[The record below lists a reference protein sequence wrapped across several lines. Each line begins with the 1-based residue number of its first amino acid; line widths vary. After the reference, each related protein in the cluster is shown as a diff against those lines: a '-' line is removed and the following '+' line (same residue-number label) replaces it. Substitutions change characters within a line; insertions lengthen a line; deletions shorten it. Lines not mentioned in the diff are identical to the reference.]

1 MNTKKVPVLIQALLH
16 LNAMILNQNWGFSIR
31 KIKHPSNML
40 SLEFLPS
47 YSLSTLFLHATLT
60 TREQEIL
67 LSSLL
72 YLSFSSSTTK
82 LKESVGTG
90 LMTTSVCQSRS
101 AFKIDGRFYA
111 GKTINL
117 QICKYKYR
125 YFCNFVYLVL
135 FDTPPIYIALV
146 LLWIQS

>member
-1 MNTKKVPVLIQALLH
+1 
-16 LNAMILNQNWGFSIR
+16 
-31 KIKHPSNML
+31 ML

-135 FDTPPIYIALV
+135 FDTPPPPSTLHWYYFGSRAKGLQIS
-146 LLWIQS
+146 LLLYGSC

>member
-1 MNTKKVPVLIQALLH
+1 
-16 LNAMILNQNWGFSIR
+16 
-31 KIKHPSNML
+31 ML

-135 FDTPPIYIALV
+135 FDTPPHLHCTGTTLDPELKVYKSASYYMALAN
-146 LLWIQS
+146 L